1 MNLGKYKKDLQSLE
15 EIAKKQGNKIN
26 LSIILIA
33 IKCDMDEVSE
43 IIDYFIQKDIEIINE
58 DVEPNSTE
66 DSETSEIDKKV
77 APFDPSKIDI
87 KMDKITID
95 SIIKRIINNELEFD
109 SSFQRKAGLWTRKQ
123 KSQLIE
129 SIFLKIP
136 LPAFYFDASDDDKW
150 QIIDGLQR
158 IGTIKEYVVEK
169 KFELIGLEF
178 LKDLDGLKFD
188 QLPRSLQRRIEE
200 TNLNAYLVN
209 PSTPKNVKFNI
220 FKRINTGGLIL
231 EPQEIRNALY
241 QGQATEF
248 LLKMSK
254 MEEFIKATD
263 HSVKVDRMLDREF
276 CLRYVA
282 FTCLNLE
289 EYNGNLDDFLNLAM
303 EYLSKCSIKD
313 LDIIQK
319 KFGIVMS
326 DCKRIFGKFA
336 FRRMNTEGRR
346 GPVNKALYETW
357 SIIVKS
363 LDSSEVEKLIDKR
376 DLLFKKYTKL
386 CDNYIF
392 QNAIRAADK
401 NSVKARIKSVQ
412 KIVEEV
418 LKA

>member
-77 APFDPSKIDI
+77 TPFDPSKIDI

-376 DLLFKKYTKL
+376 DSLFKKYTKL